1 MALEG
6 GKRYIDAILPGEQF
20 RGGDDPKATGGD
32 TPIVRLDKNKT
43 VAGGDTGGDPNTGQ
57 AAVAAAG
64 TTHNLGSLNGVFYT
78 DATTSKPTFQNYLQ
92 GSNTA
97 SDIVAFI
104 TDDPN
109 QIYEVRSNNSGAS
122 AQTDVGNTA
131 EISYSAGA
139 SPNYVSR
146 TTLDDSTLATATQ
159 QLKIVG
165 VSRDADNDD
174 LTSANVVWRV
184 VINEHFFGATT
195 GI

>member
-1 MALEG
+1 MANSSS
-6 GKRYIDAILPGEQF
+6 
-20 RGGDDPKATGGD
+20 TGFGLKPLKKVGQNYD
-32 TPIVRLDKNKT
+32 
-43 VAGGDTGGDPNTGQ
+43 AGGLGEYPVAASATAIYNQDLVAMANTGT

-165 VSRDADNDD
+165 VSRDPDNSD

-195 GI
+195 GV

>member
-1 MALEG
+1 MANSSS
-6 GKRYIDAILPGEQF
+6 
-20 RGGDDPKATGGD
+20 TGFGLK
-32 TPIVRLDKNKT
+32 PIKKVGQNYD
-43 VAGGDTGGDPNTGQ
+43 AGGLGEYPVAANATAIYNQDMVAMANTGT

-64 TTHNLGSLNGVFYT
+64 TELNLGSLNGVFYT

-97 SDIVAFI
+97 TDIVAFI
-104 TDDPN
+104 NDDPN
-109 QIYEVRSNNSGAS
+109 QSYEVRSNNAAAS

-139 SPNYVSR
+139 SPNYISR
-146 TTLDDSTLATATQ
+146 TTLDDSTLNTTKQ

-165 VSRDADNDD
+165 VSRDPENSD

-184 VINEHFFGATT
+184 VILEHFFNTAT
-195 GI
+195 GV

>member
-1 MALEG
+1 MANSSSTGFGL
-6 GKRYIDAILPGEQF
+6 KPLK
-20 RGGDDPKATGGD
+20 KAGQNRD
-32 TPIVRLDKNKT
+32 
-43 VAGGDTGGDPNTGQ
+43 AGGLGEYPVAASSTAIYNQDLVAMASSGT
-57 AAVAAAG
+57 AAVAAAA

-97 SDIVAFI
+97 TDIVAFI

-109 QIYEVRSNNSGAS
+109 QIYEIRSNNSGAS

-131 EISYSAGA
+131 EISYSAGGT
-139 SPNYVSR
+139 PNYVSK

-165 VSRDADNDD
+165 VSRDPDNSD

-195 GI
+195 GV

>member
-1 MALEG
+1 MANSSS
-6 GKRYIDAILPGEQF
+6 
-20 RGGDDPKATGGD
+20 TGFGLK
-32 TPIVRLDKNKT
+32 PIKKVGQNYD
-43 VAGGDTGGDPNTGQ
+43 AGGLGEYPVAASATAIYNQDLVAMANTGT

-165 VSRDADNDD
+165 VSRDPDNSD
-174 LTSANVVWRV
+174 LSSANVVWRV

-195 GI
+195 GV

>member
-1 MALEG
+1 MANSSSTGFGLKPLKKVGQNYDAG
-6 GKRYIDAILPGEQF
+6 GLGEYPVAASSTAIYNQ
-20 RGGDDPKATGGD
+20 DMVAMAATGY
-32 TPIVRLDKNKT
+32 
-43 VAGGDTGGDPNTGQ
+43 
-57 AAVAAAG
+57 AAVAAAA
-64 TTHNLGSLNGVFYT
+64 TTQNLGSLNGVFYT

-97 SDIVAFI
+97 TDIVAFV

-109 QIYEVRSNNSGAS
+109 QVYEIRSNNSGAS

-139 SPNYVSR
+139 SPNYISR
-146 TTLDDSTLATATQ
+146 TTLDDSTLNTTAQ

-165 VSRDADNDD
+165 VSRDEENDD

-184 VINEHFFGATT
+184 VINEHFYNTQT

>member
-1 MALEG
+1 MANSSSTGFGLKPLKKVGQNYDAG
-6 GKRYIDAILPGEQF
+6 GLGEYPVAASSTAIYNQ
-20 RGGDDPKATGGD
+20 DMVAMAATGY
-32 TPIVRLDKNKT
+32 
-43 VAGGDTGGDPNTGQ
+43 
-57 AAVAAAG
+57 AAVAAAA
-64 TTHNLGSLNGVFYT
+64 TTQNLGSLNGVFYT

-97 SDIVAFI
+97 TDIVAFV

-109 QIYEVRSNNSGAS
+109 QVYEIRSNNSGAS

-139 SPNYVSR
+139 SPNYISR
-146 TTLDDSTLATATQ
+146 TTLDDSTLNTTAQ

-165 VSRDADNDD
+165 VSRDEENDD

-184 VINEHFFGATT
+184 VINEHFFNTQT